1 MIEVRV
7 PEVGESVQEAVL
19 AEWFKADGDRVTRD
33 DPLFLLETDKI
44 TLEVV
49 AEASGILR
57 IRVAAGQPVAIGQVV
72 GGIEPAD
79 EADGPDPGQAAEPA
93 AERRPEPA
101 PAPDPEPRRP
111 APEAEPPRP
120 PGAGEGPV
128 LAPSVRRLV
137 AQHGLDPARIP
148 ATGPGGRLTKG
159 DVLAFLEAGDATPAG
174 PDPAPDDGVTR
185 TRMSPIRRRIAQR
198 LLQAK
203 NETALLTTFNE
214 VDMSRAVALRRRY
227 KDRFRE
233 VHGVGLGYTSLF
245 VRAAAVAL
253 AEFPLLNASIDGD
266 EIVRSAAVHMG
277 IAVGS
282 GRGLVVPVVRNA
294 HRLGLGAIEKA
305 VADLVARVRDNRLE
319 LADLEGGTFT
329 ITNGGVFGSL
339 LSTPI
344 LNPPQSGIL
353 GLHKVEDRPVAVD
366 GRVEIRPMMYVAL
379 SYDHRIV
386 DGREAVQFLVRVKE
400 LVEDPDRLLL
410 EV

>member
-19 AEWFKADGDRVTRD
+19 AEWFKADGDRVARD
-33 DPLFLLETDKI
+33 EPLFLLETDKI

-49 AEASGILR
+49 AETAGILR
-57 IRVAAGQPVAIGQVV
+57 IRVAAGQPVTIGQVV

-79 EADGPDPGQAAEPA
+79 EADGPDPGQAAGPA
-93 AERRPEPA
+93 ADRKPEPA
-101 PAPDPEPRRP
+101 PGPAPEPRQP
-111 APEAEPPRP
+111 EPEA
-120 PGAGEGPV
+120 GAGPV
-128 LAPSVRRLV
+128 LVPSVRRLA

-159 DVLAFLEAGDATPAG
+159 DVLAFLEAGDAAPAG
-174 PDPAPDDGVTR
+174 PPAGPAPAPDDGVTR

-282 GRGLVVPVVRNA
+282 GRGLVVPVVRDA